1 MAVKVNDADAVKGAR
16 AARRGAQTLA
26 TARLLGLPLVWMLAL
41 VSAPASS
48 QSVAMTGS
56 MGSKAL
62 LVVNGGAPKALAAG
76 DTHQGVKVLSVGAEQ
91 ATVEVGGKRQ
101 TVTLG
106 GAPVSVGGGGG
117 GGGGSQIVLTASSG
131 GHFLTL
137 GSINGRSTQFMVDTG
152 ATSVAMG
159 ADEARRMGIDFEKAP
174 RSFGS
179 TANGTITLYRVKL
192 SSVRIQDVEVNEVD
206 AVVVPQGMPHVLLGN
221 SFLTRFQMKRDNDVM
236 TLTRR
241 Y

>member
-1 MAVKVNDADAVKGAR
+1 MTVDQMRSAR
-16 AARRGAQTLA
+16 CRGPRWAALLCVALPWFGAQA
-26 TARLLGLPLVWMLAL
+26 WA
-41 VSAPASS
+41 

-62 LVVNGGAPKALAAG
+62 LVVNGGAPKALASG
-76 DTHQGVKVLSVGAEQ
+76 EVHQGVKVLSVMADQ

-117 GGGGSQIVLTASSG
+117 GGQGSQIVLTASSG
-131 GHFLTL
+131 GHFLAL

-159 ADEARRMGIDFEKAP
+159 ADDARRMGIDFEKAP
-174 RSFGS
+174 RMAGS
-179 TANGTITLYRVKL
+179 TANGTVWMYRVKL
-192 SSVRIQDVEVNEVD
+192 SSVRIQDVEVHDVD
-206 AVVVPQGMPHVLLGN
+206 AAVLPQAMPHVLLGN
-221 SFLTRFQMKRDNDVM
+221 SFLTRFQMKRDNDVL

>member
-1 MAVKVNDADAVKGAR
+1 
-16 AARRGAQTLA
+16 
-26 TARLLGLPLVWMLAL
+26 
-41 VSAPASS
+41 
-48 QSVAMTGS
+48 MTGS

-76 DTHQGVKVLSVGAEQ
+76 DTHQGVKVLSVGADQ
-91 ATVEVGGKRQ
+91 ATVEVAGKRQ
-101 TVTLG
+101 TVTMG

-117 GGGGSQIVLTASSG
+117 GGGQGSQIVLTASSG

-152 ATSVAMG
+152 ATSVALS

-174 RSFGS
+174 RSHGS
-179 TANGTITLYRVKL
+179 TANGTITLYHVKL
-192 SSVRIQDVEVNEVD
+192 SSVRIQDVEVHDVD
-206 AVVVPQGMPHVLLGN
+206 AAVVPQGMPHVLLGN